1 MRRLPSTPPD
11 LAGYSYLRAL
21 GVGGFAD
28 VYLYEQNLPRRQ
40 VAVKVLTPGISDE
53 AMRSMFLVETT
64 LMAQLSSHPAVLTVY
79 EASVAADGRPYLV
92 MEYCPRGYGDR
103 FRTETIALDEVLG
116 TAIAVGAV
124 LETAHRNGLL
134 HRDMKPAN
142 ILVTQYGR
150 AVVSDFGIA
159 STIVRAESTGAIG
172 LSVPWAAPEVISGT
186 TTGSVR
192 SEVWGF
198 AATLYGLLSGRS
210 PFEIPGK
217 DNSREALA
225 ERILGRGAVPPI
237 GRADVPESLEAIIRQ
252 GLSRDPERRPHSV
265 LDMVRELQLVESEL
279 GLRPSPVDL
288 VQERHIDVTQLAAL
302 SENAGALTRTPVAGS
317 RRSRNRHIT
326 RSRSTSTS
334 GTGSRGSGTDSHS
347 GAGDS
352 GILDRTVLRSAA
364 TTRSRSRRLPLL
376 GALAGV
382 LVVGAVVT
390 AVVLTTRQTDTAIPR
405 VEYIQ
410 NSVTDTAA
418 RFSWTDPGLRGEDR
432 YLVRVNGGSGQSVDG
447 SELSLAKAE
456 YPGRVCITVAVV
468 RSGVTGPVSADSCV
482 RGD

>member
-1 MRRLPSTPPD
+1 MRRLPSSPPH

-53 AMRSMFLVETT
+53 SMRSMFLVETT
-64 LMAQLSSHPAVLTVY
+64 LMAQLSAHPAVLTVY

-92 MEYCPRGYGDR
+92 MEYCPRGYGER
-103 FRTETIALDEVLG
+103 FRSEVIPLDEVLG

-124 LETAHRNGLL
+124 LETAHRNGVL

-198 AATLYGLLSGRS
+198 AATVYGLLSGRS
-210 PFEIPGK
+210 PFELPGK

-225 ERILGRGAVPPI
+225 ERILGRGALPPI
-237 GRADVPESLEAIIRQ
+237 GRADVPESLERIVRE

-302 SENAGALTRTPVAGS
+302 GENARALTRTPVAGP
-317 RRSRNRHIT
+317 RRSRTRNAT
-326 RSRSTSTS
+326 RSRTAGST
-334 GTGSRGSGTDSHS
+334 GTGSRGSSTDAST

-364 TTRSRSRRLPLL
+364 TTRSRSRRLPILSAAAAVL
-376 GALAGV
+376 IVGVGVTIFSLAGRS
-382 LVVGAVVT
+382 GN
-390 AVVLTTRQTDTAIPR
+390 TDIPR
-405 VEYIQ
+405 VDTVQ
-410 NSVTDTAA
+410 GSVTATAA
-418 RFSWTDPGLRGEDR
+418 RFSWTDPGLRGDDR
-432 YLVRVNGGSGQSVDG
+432 YLVRVNGGSGQSQDG
-447 SELSLAKAE
+447 AEISLSKTE

-468 RSGVTGPVSADSCV
+468 RSGVTGPVSGDTCV